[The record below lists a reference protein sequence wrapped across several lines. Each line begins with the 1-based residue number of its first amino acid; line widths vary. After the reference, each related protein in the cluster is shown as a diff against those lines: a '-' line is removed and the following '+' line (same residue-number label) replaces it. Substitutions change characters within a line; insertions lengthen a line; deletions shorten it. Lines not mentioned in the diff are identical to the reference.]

1 MKRKVI
7 NSLLFLLVLLIIGS
21 ISEKVQASPLT
32 SNGWQLK
39 WAIKNNDFE
48 DVNIEDYGQ
57 YAGTTNVWMVNQEGV
72 EAWGTT
78 NPTGNIEVWQNGNG
92 YNIPAFSGNN
102 FIELN
107 SDGIGPVYQDIRT
120 IPGSKLTWKFSHR
133 GRNGTDTAGL
143 LIGTPESQT
152 EVTRVSDGETWGTYE
167 GNYTVPDGQTIT
179 RLTFNP
185 ISTANGSLTSGNFV
199 DNVELYINITGAKIG
214 DVVWY
219 DYNGDGIQQDNED
232 PAPGVKVELLDMDGV
247 VKKSTT
253 TNNIGSYL
261 FEDVLPGEHQVK
273 FTLPDD
279 RFIFS
284 KSNQGDNTEIN
295 SKPDKTGIATVNVPN
310 LKSENFDVDAGI
322 TTNGKV
328 EIQKLSGDKAL
339 SGAVYSIKDSS
350 ASEVAKITTD
360 NLGKGSAEGLPP
372 GNYTATEVTAP
383 TGYVKNTTPKNFAI
397 TYGDTNPVNLVFQN
411 TEKTGAIKIFKQ
423 DEQTKKGLASAV
435 FSVKAED
442 GTTVK
447 KATTDKDGY
456 ALIESLL
463 PGTYLIT
470 EEEAPPG
477 YSKSDKEIRV
487 TIPFNPQEVVNVTFS
502 DEKIKVTPKPT
513 PTPTPTPPATAGDT
527 PVKVTETATKATV
540 LPQTGDNSDTASIF
554 LGMLV
559 VATGGIVIFRKN
571 W

>member
-284 KSNQGDNTEIN
+284 NSNQGDNTGIN

-350 ASEVAKITTD
+350 ASEIAKITTD
-360 NLGKGSAEGLPP
+360 NLGKGAAEGLPP

-435 FSVKAED
+435 FSVKAAD

-456 ALIESLL
+456 ALIENLL

-502 DEKIKVTPKPT
+502 DEKIKVTPK

>member
-279 RFIFS
+279 CFIFS

-383 TGYVKNTTPKNFAI
+383 TGYVKNTTPQNFAI

-435 FSVKAED
+435 FSVRAAD

-513 PTPTPTPPATAGDT
+513 PTPTPPATAGDT
-527 PVKVTETATKATV
+527 PVKVTETAKKATV

>member
-1 MKRKVI
+1 M
-7 NSLLFLLVLLIIGS
+7 
-21 ISEKVQASPLT
+21 
-32 SNGWQLK
+32 
-39 WAIKNNDFE
+39 
-48 DVNIEDYGQ
+48 
-57 YAGTTNVWMVNQEGV
+57 
-72 EAWGTT
+72 
-78 NPTGNIEVWQNGNG
+78 
-92 YNIPAFSGNN
+92 
-102 FIELN
+102 
-107 SDGIGPVYQDIRT
+107 
-120 IPGSKLTWKFSHR
+120 
-133 GRNGTDTAGL
+133 
-143 LIGTPESQT
+143 
-152 EVTRVSDGETWGTYE
+152 
-167 GNYTVPDGQTIT
+167 
-179 RLTFNP
+179 
-185 ISTANGSLTSGNFV
+185 
-199 DNVELYINITGAKIG
+199 
-214 DVVWY
+214 
-219 DYNGDGIQQDNED
+219 
-232 PAPGVKVELLDMDGV
+232 
-247 VKKSTT
+247 
-253 TNNIGSYL
+253 
-261 FEDVLPGEHQVK
+261 
-273 FTLPDD
+273 
-279 RFIFS
+279 
-284 KSNQGDNTEIN
+284 
-295 SKPDKTGIATVNVPN
+295 
-310 LKSENFDVDAGI
+310 DAGI

-435 FSVKAED
+435 FSVKAAD

-447 KATTDKDGY
+447 KATTDKEGY

-513 PTPTPTPPATAGDT
+513 PTPTPPATAGDT